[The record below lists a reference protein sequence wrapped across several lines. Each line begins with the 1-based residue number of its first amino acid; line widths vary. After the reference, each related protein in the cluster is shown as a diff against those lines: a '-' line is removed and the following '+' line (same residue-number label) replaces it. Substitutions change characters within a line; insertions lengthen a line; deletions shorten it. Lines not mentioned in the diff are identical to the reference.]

1 MLVDSFVR
9 LTENLKLYN
18 YIKLIEQ
25 LYEKYSVIKLVK
37 EQKKSQLKY
46 YQMVLYTI
54 KNLLPIK
61 DILKT
66 LPSIGINNYI
76 KILQRQCSRKT
87 AVKKLGKME

>member
-1 MLVDSFVR
+1 M
-9 LTENLKLYN
+9 
-18 YIKLIEQ
+18 
-25 LYEKYSVIKLVK
+25 IKLVK

-66 LPSIGINNYI
+66 LLSSVINNYI
-76 KILQRQCSRKT
+76 KILQRQRSRKIV
-87 AVKKLGKME
+87 VKEHDKIE

>member
-1 MLVDSFVR
+1 M
-9 LTENLKLYN
+9 
-18 YIKLIEQ
+18 
-25 LYEKYSVIKLVK
+25 IKLVK

-66 LPSIGINNYI
+66 LPSSGINNYI
-76 KILQRQCSRKT
+76 KILQRQHSRKT
-87 AVKKLGKME
+87 VVKEHDKME